1 MDSKSKYKAWEQW
14 ITNAMQSLTEM
25 NADSRSTTMAT
36 FSAPTPVQPVLLAD
50 SQPAPTG
57 GVMVSNSDF
66 RVLLAKVE
74 TTMGKVETMEA
85 RQNAA

>member
-14 ITNAMQSLTEM
+14 TTNAMQSLTEM

-36 FSAPTPVQPVLLAD
+36 FSAPTPVLLAD